1 MAETWKAKA
10 KRYSKGDFTNTE
22 LKILLGGMLADQAI
36 DVLTFGKLSKL
47 KGKALQKV
55 GIPLLRMGGGAAVRS
70 GPRALG
76 TVARGARF
84 VAMRHPYITAAVVTY
99 EVAKNREQIAALA
112 REGWEV
118 VEPYAQDIYDVAEP
132 TGVYDIQPGARQP
145 GFLES
150 TREKFF
156 EVAKRPKSKYN
167 KAVSAGMKAVK
178 ASAKGGKKGTISNPK
193 STFKTVAKVASKI
206 SKGVKVSP
214 IGISGIAA
222 TAARK
227 IYGKVKKS
235 KKKTKKRGATYTYRK

>member
-1 MAETWKAKA
+1 MVKLTRKEVDWIIASGAAADFLTEGKYTGKVSRLVKSAVK
-10 KRYSKGDFTNTE
+10 KGVP
-22 LKILLGGMLADQAI
+22 L
-36 DVLTFGKLSKL
+36 
-47 KGKALQKV
+47 V
-55 GIPLLRMGGGAAVRS
+55 GRALLRATPGVGAAV
-70 GPRALG
+70 G
-76 TVARGARF
+76 RGAVTTGMVGRT
-84 VAMRHPYITAAVVTY
+84 VAMRHPYLATAAVLYVGW
-99 EVAKNREQIAALA
+99 RERDKIAALA
-112 REGWEV
+112 EEGWEV

-193 STFKTVAKVASKI
+193 TTFKTVAKVASKI

-214 IGISGIAA
+214 VGISGIAA
-222 TAARK
+222 KAARK
-227 IYGKVKKS
+227 VYGKIKKS